1 MATFRLICQDL
12 VGGRGGADG
21 GAADGGGVDGGAG
34 GWMLTWRFRPQLGQ
48 KGTSPETGFP
58 HW

>member
-1 MATFRLICQDL
+1 
-12 VGGRGGADG
+12 
-21 GAADGGGVDGGAG
+21 
-34 GWMLTWRFRPQLGQ
+34 MLTWRFRPQLGQ